1 MPAMRPIFSA
11 IVLLAAVALASGTAR
26 AERVGKAASAVP
38 TATFS
43 DGGDAQDIEIG
54 TTFEQNDRI
63 KTGRDGAAEIEFLD
77 GTSLTIGANS
87 EIVLDKMI
95 FDGDRARNAT
105 VEVVRG
111 TLRFVTGNSD
121 HSAYQI
127 KTTVATIG
135 VRGTVIDV
143 SLDQGDMVYNTVE
156 GVGIVCHGGTNCR
169 DIRAGE
175 EPIAVNRTGFRI
187 ATAAQAARLTRIVTG
202 AHTNLSRRIGRD
214 PRLGKG
220 FQKRSDRDQDKD
232 KKGTEKKGA
241 EKKNAEKKG
250 LDKKNAEKKDRL
262 EKKNDLDKKS
272 LDKKDSKLD
281 KKGEKLGEQNK
292 DTKKK
297 FGQPNFN
304 PRLGRGGQN
313 VNPKG
318 RGKYELKDRR

>member
-1 MPAMRPIFSA
+1 MRAVRPIVSTAVLLVA
-11 IVLLAAVALASGTAR
+11 IVCASSAAR
-26 AERVGKAASAVP
+26 AERVGKATSAVP

-54 TTFEQNDRI
+54 TSFEQNDRI
-63 KTGRDGAAEIEFLD
+63 KTGRDGAVEIEFLD

-95 FDGDRARNAT
+95 FDRNRAKNAT

-127 KTTVATIG
+127 KTPVATIG

-143 SLDQGDMVYNTVE
+143 SLDRGDMVFNTVE
-156 GVGIVCHGGTNCR
+156 GVGVVCHGGTNCR

-175 EPIAVNRTGFRI
+175 QPIAVNRTGFRI

-220 FQKRSDRDQDKD
+220 FQKRSDRGQDKDKD
-232 KKGTEKKGA
+232 KKGADKKGGL
-241 EKKNAEKKG
+241 EKKNALGRKDGKP
-250 LDKKNAEKKDRL
+250 DK
-262 EKKNDLDKKS
+262 
-272 LDKKDSKLD
+272 
-281 KKGEKLGEQNK
+281 KLGEQRGNNR
-292 DTKKK
+292 DFKKP
-297 FGQPNFN
+297 GQPSFN
-304 PRLGRGGQN
+304 PRLGGRHGQKPN
-313 VNPKG
+313 QPA
-318 RGKYELKDRR
+318 RGKFQLRDRR

>member
-1 MPAMRPIFSA
+1 MRAMRPVISTA
-11 IVLLAAVALASGTAR
+11 VLLVAIACASGAAR
-26 AERVGKAASAVP
+26 AERIGKATSAVP

-77 GTSLTIGANS
+77 GTSLTIGSNS

-95 FDGDRARNAT
+95 FDRNRAKNAT

-127 KTTVATIG
+127 KTPVATIG

-143 SLDQGDMVYNTVE
+143 SLDQGDMVFNTVE
-156 GVGIVCHGGTNCR
+156 GVGVVCHGGTNCR

-175 EPIAVNRTGFRI
+175 QPIAVNRTGFRI

-214 PRLGKG
+214 PRQGKG
-220 FQKRSDRDQDKD
+220 FQKRSDRNPD
-232 KKGTEKKGA
+232 KKGA
-241 EKKNAEKKG
+241 ERKALDKKG
-250 LDKKNAEKKDRL
+250 SDKKNADRKGGL
-262 EKKNDLDKKS
+262 EKNS
-272 LDKKDSKLD
+272 LDKKGLEKKDGKLD
-281 KKGEKLGEQNK
+281 KKGEKLGEQRGHNK
-292 DTKKK
+292 DFKKL
-297 FGQPNFN
+297 GQPSFN
-304 PRLGRGGQN
+304 PRLNGRGGHN
-313 VNPKG
+313 ANPRG
-318 RGKYELKDRR
+318 RGKFELRDRR